1 MKRFFVSLIS
11 TILAF
16 TAGLVT
22 ASSWS
27 SDLGRRGEP
36 ILVDAAPPC
45 PPALPPPPPAPVNS
59 LTVTPPIEFQFGQN
73 GLRLVPERVQ
83 LKSESRGYEID
94 VSYPQIIGTA
104 SSDLTKLGK
113 VNKHLKDAATKL
125 YQGPLSQSE
134 QSNYSQSGIHS
145 TVSFTYQVGLA
156 TDSFLSVHFI
166 GYSYESG
173 SNGQVH
179 NSFAVNYD
187 LTAGRQLKLSELF
200 KPGSNYLEQIS
211 QYCIKNV
218 STSLPVGL
226 KVWALAPEA
235 GNFAVWQLTPNGLKL
250 NFETCQIAPCAEGDF
265 NVEIPFSEMGSTL
278 NPGIPGKFNIT
289 YP

>member
-1 MKRFFVSLIS
+1 MSGPV
-11 TILAF
+11 
-16 TAGLVT
+16 VV
-22 ASSWS
+22 
-27 SDLGRRGEP
+27 E
-36 ILVDAAPPC
+36 AAPPC
-45 PPALPPPPPAPVNS
+45 LPALPPPPPAPVNS
-59 LTVTPPIEFQFGQN
+59 LTVTPPLEFEFGQN

-104 SSDLTKLGK
+104 TSGKLRLGA
-113 VNKHLKDAATKL
+113 VNKQLKDAATKL

-134 QSNYSQSGIHS
+134 QMDDSTPQSGIHN

-173 SNGQVH
+173 SNGQLH
-179 NSFAVNYD
+179 NSFALNYD
-187 LTAGRQLKLSELF
+187 LTSGRQLKLSELF
-200 KPGSNYLEQIS
+200 KPGSNYLELIS

-226 KVWALAPEA
+226 KVWTLAPEA
-235 GNFAVWQLTPNGLKL
+235 GNFAVWQLTPNGIKL
-250 NFETCQIAPCAEGDF
+250 NFATCQIAPCSEGDF
-265 NVEIPFSEMGSTL
+265 NVEIPFGEMGSVL
-278 NPGIPGKFNIT
+278 KPDIPGKFNIT

>member
-27 SDLGRRGEP
+27 SDHRMREPVILGA
-36 ILVDAAPPC
+36 LPPC

-104 SSDLTKLGK
+104 SSADTKLGK

-125 YQGPLSQSE
+125 YQRPLSQAE
-134 QSNYSQSGIHS
+134 QMDHSLSGIHN

-166 GYSYESG
+166 GYSYDSG
-173 SNGQVH
+173 SNDQLQD
-179 NSFAVNYD
+179 SFAVNYD
-187 LTAGRQLKLSELF
+187 LTSGKHLKLSELF
-200 KPGSNYLEQIS
+200 KPGSNYLELIS
-211 QYCIKNV
+211 QYCIKKI
-218 STSLPVGL
+218 STSVPRGL
-226 KVWALAPEA
+226 KVWTLAPEA
-235 GNFAVWQLTPNGLKL
+235 GNFAVWQLTPNGITF
-250 NFETCQIAPCAEGDF
+250 NFATCQIAPCAEGDF
-265 NVEIPFSEMGSTL
+265 EVQIPFSELEPVL